1 MRKFFITDLHGC
13 YEGLVQCLDRCGFDK
28 EKDMLISGGDICDG
42 YSDVCEIVDLFLS
55 IKNAV
60 FITGNHDQWFIEWL
74 EGGVHPDR
82 WKSGGE
88 GTLKSYVRRTM
99 KEFGQIQHLG
109 YDENGKSWGFS
120 TNLFPEKITKEL
132 KSHADFF
139 LKKQR
144 RYYIDDDGNLFIH
157 GGFNR
162 HFNLEDQNSYTF
174 MWDRDLWNSALSYQ
188 ELMNQGDDGYE
199 FKIHQKFKD
208 IFIGHTTTM
217 MYALDEV
224 KTESGLIIP
233 GKSPIVEPMRAF
245 NIWNCDTGAGF
256 DGKATIMNVDTK
268 EYFQSDWIKDLYPFE
283 QGRRKNK

>member
-42 YSDVCEIVDLFLS
+42 YSDVCEIVELFLS

-82 WKSGGE
+82 WRSGGE
-88 GTLKSYVRRTM
+88 GTLKSYIRNTM
-99 KEFGQIQHLG
+99 GEFGSIQHLG
-109 YDENGKSWGFS
+109 YDETGKSWGFS
-120 TNLFPEKITKEL
+120 TNLFADKFIKEL

-144 RYYIDDDGNLFIH
+144 RYYIDEDGNLFIH

-208 IFIGHTTTM
+208 IFIGHTTTHRR
-217 MYALDEV
+217 
-224 KTESGLIIP
+224 LIQRAN
-233 GKSPIVEPMRAF
+233 GSDIVQWAF
-245 NIWNCDTGAGF
+245 SSTGA
-256 DGKATIMNVDTK
+256 
-268 EYFQSDWIKDLYPFE
+268 QL
-283 QGRRKNK
+283 GRRRTRPIRSRNDERMNLGITFSPSGTEGD